1 VYTAGVDLCGGIR
14 VDTPHLA
21 HYSVTLPTELMPS
34 VQVLEGWPLV
44 MALIDSLQPIISF
57 YKLKTDG
64 RAD

>member
-1 VYTAGVDLCGGIR
+1 
-14 VDTPHLA
+14 
-21 HYSVTLPTELMPS
+21 MPS